1 MKTKTENKTK
11 YQKIKQIKMENK
23 MEKRWKKKWKKDG
36 KKMENATKQRKNG
49 TKDEK
54 KDGKAGKNTIPIK
67 NPKCLSAYYINVAT
81 DKFKTYKKINKRLKC
96 LSNAFHHITSM

>member
-1 MKTKTENKTK
+1 
-11 YQKIKQIKMENK
+11 ME
-23 MEKRWKKKWKKDG
+23 

-54 KDGKAGKNTIPIK
+54 KDGKAGKNTMPIK

-81 DKFKTYKKINKRLKC
+81 DKCVFHNLIFSPLSRLKIKPNSTKTYKKMNKC
-96 LSNAFHHITSM
+96 LSPHYINVATTFPFLP